1 LRRGALL
8 NRRKSAEDCGKT
20 RTPTSMNPSA
30 IGLHVIQP
38 NLPIGGNKY
47 HSIAYIRFEKQ
58 IRAIYLRPFS
68 GKKRCETLYDER
80 TPKTNLIDTRC
91 IRCINFRSHKKT
103 ATSGGF
109 FIDALIL
116 EG

>member
-1 LRRGALL
+1 
-8 NRRKSAEDCGKT
+8 
-20 RTPTSMNPSA
+20 MNPSA